1 MAETQDSQPD
11 GEGGGADADRVF
23 ADLYASLRQLASSYM
38 RGQHAAHTL
47 QATAL
52 VHEAWVRLHAQDPE
66 RWDRA
71 DHVMAVA
78 ARAMRQVLVDHART
92 RSRKKRKREGKRV
105 PLEDIVEHFDEHG
118 IDLLDFEDALSEL
131 EAEDEVGARAVRIV
145 ELRFFCGLSMEEIA
159 EVTRT
164 PLRTVERDYKTARL
178 WLQDHLA

>member
-1 MAETQDSQPD
+1 MGEQQPVPTDD
-11 GEGGGADADRVF
+11 GGGGADPDQVF
-23 ADLYASLRQLASSYM
+23 ADLYASLRQLAGGYM

-66 RWDRA
+66 RWA
-71 DHVMAVA
+71 STEHVLAVA

-92 RSRKKRKREGKRV
+92 RGRQKRQGGGVRV
-105 PLEDIVEHFDEHG
+105 PLEGLIEHFDEHG
-118 IDLLDFEDALSEL
+118 LDLLDFDEALRGL
-131 EAEDEVGARAVRIV
+131 EAEDEIGARAVRVV

-159 EVTRT
+159 EVTAT
-164 PLRTVERDYKTARL
+164 PLRTVERDYKTARV